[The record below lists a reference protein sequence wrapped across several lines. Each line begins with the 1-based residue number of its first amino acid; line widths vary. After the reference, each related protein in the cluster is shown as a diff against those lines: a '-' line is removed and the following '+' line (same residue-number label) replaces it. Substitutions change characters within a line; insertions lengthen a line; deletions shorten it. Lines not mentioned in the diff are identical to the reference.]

1 MTETIPLFPLGV
13 VLFPEMLLPLYIFE
27 DRYTKMIKECLD
39 NKKEFGIVY
48 YNGEIV
54 NSVGCTANVINI
66 LKDYED
72 GRMDIMTEGFR
83 RFRIKKIFEDKPYL
97 EASVKYIDDKN
108 DNNVPDEMVE
118 EAKTLLKSVIS
129 FVTESNELEL
139 LDDLDPKSLS
149 FLVAMIGGFTL
160 EEKQALLEIEDT
172 KYRLNKEVRVLKG
185 IIKRIKIT
193 YEVEKI
199 IRGNGNLQNY
209 SFE

>member
-13 VLFPEMLLPLYIFE
+13 VLFPEMLLPLYVFE
-27 DRYTKMIKECLD
+27 ERHTKMIKECIE
-39 NKKEFGIVY
+39 NNKEFGVIY
-48 YNGEIV
+48 YNGEMV
-54 NSVGCTANVINI
+54 NNTGCSANVIKI
-66 LKDYED
+66 LKEYED
-72 GRMDIMTEGFR
+72 GRMDVIAEGFR
-83 RFRIKKIFEDKPYL
+83 RFKIKKIHEDKPYL
-97 EASVKYIDDKN
+97 EASIKYFDDKS
-108 DNNVPDEMVE
+108 DNKISHDIIE
-118 EAKTLLKSVIS
+118 EAKTLLRSVIS
-129 FVTESNELEL
+129 FVTETNDLEL

-160 EEKQALLEIEDT
+160 EEKQVLLELENT
-172 KYRLNKEVRVLKG
+172 KDRLNKEVKVLKE